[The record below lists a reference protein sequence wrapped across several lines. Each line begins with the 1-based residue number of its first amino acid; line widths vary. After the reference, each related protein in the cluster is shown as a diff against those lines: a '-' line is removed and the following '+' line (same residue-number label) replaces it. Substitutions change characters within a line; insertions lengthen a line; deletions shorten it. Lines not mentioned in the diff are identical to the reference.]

1 MSFEIAGDSNIMQ
14 QLGRLFADAKAWHE
28 ATAGISGTGSG
39 QPTGL
44 VTAFDGGAS
53 EVDPASGET
62 FAAGDVYSTLESL
75 PARHRLRASWTLG
88 LPTINTISRFYS
100 PSGSEPPLIEGDRL
114 LRKRFYENSEMRD
127 TSDINTGA
135 TADNH
140 VLIVGDFAEYRI
152 IDRVGSTVEL
162 IPNVMGS
169 NQRPT
174 GQRGA
179 FFWWRVGANVTHID
193 AFRSL
198 NIATTA

>member
-1 MSFEIAGDSNIMQ
+1 
-14 QLGRLFADAKAWHE
+14 
-28 ATAGISGTGSG
+28 
-39 QPTGL
+39 
-44 VTAFDGGAS
+44 
-53 EVDPASGET
+53 
-62 FAAGDVYSTLESL
+62 L

-88 LPTINTISRFYS
+88 LPTISAFSQLLS

-127 TSDINTGA
+127 TSDIDTGA

-140 VLIVGDFAEYRI
+140 ILIVGDFAEYRI

-162 IPNVMGS
+162 IPNVMGA
-169 NQRPT
+169 NNRPT

-198 NIATTA
+198 NVATTA